1 MGRFVGVARVGDLAE
16 GESTRVSVEGRP
28 VALFL
33 VNGQYHAL
41 ADACPH
47 MGASLAAGWIE
58 DGVVTCPLHF
68 WRFRLDDGTWADNP
82 RLKTGCFA
90 VRVRDG
96 VIEVE
101 LPDEGA

>member
-16 GESTRVSVEGRP
+16 GESARVQAEGRA

-33 VNGQYHAL
+33 VGGRYYAL

-47 MGASLAAGWIE
+47 MGASLAAGWVE

-68 WRFRLDDGTWADNP
+68 WRFRLADGTWADNP
-82 RLKTGCFA
+82 RLKTDCYP
-90 VRVRDG
+90 VRVADG
-96 VIEVE
+96 EIQIE
-101 LPDEGA
+101 LPDV